1 VLLSVIT
8 LVVAIAGMVLKDPSR
23 NIKIFLIALA
33 VTTTI
38 GTVITAFGDESD
50 RTFFKRALS
59 STPVSLHGQYEN
71 LEFEE
76 GFRDRAAILGSVIF
90 WTTFSQG
97 PRFNDDDTV
106 GVKEEYRQD
115 GQNKEIRF
123 APAELKSIP
132 EGDSCRVFYDAE
144 QRIHEKYKSQVSL
157 PCRLRPIRAVGPT
170 SRVGGWPRFGLGG
183 ITTRVGRPVLRVLGE
198 GRVPGTHAQRV
209 LCRTDKSCVGGIATR
224 PCKKCKDGAPSTIDG
239 ADKHHRRWAT
249 RPAP

>member
-1 VLLSVIT
+1 
-8 LVVAIAGMVLKDPSR
+8 MFLKDPSR

-144 QRIHEKYKSQVSL
+144 QRIREKYKSQVSL

-170 SRVGGWPRFGLGG
+170 SRVGGWPRLWS
-183 ITTRVGRPVLRVLGE
+183 RRHHR
-198 GRVPGTHAQRV
+198 Q
-209 LCRTDKSCVGGIATR
+209 S
-224 PCKKCKDGAPSTIDG
+224 GAPCSSRSWRRAGTRNAYATG
-239 ADKHHRRWAT
+239 FVQNGQKLRRGHRYPPLQKTQRRGTLNYRWRRQTSSKVGHPPRALIG
-249 RPAP
+249 